1 MSLRKCHLLRMR
13 PFIKNTETNW
23 TMFYKKLKNNT
34 TIIFATNIRITWEN
48 HGGLLKILFI
58 KIKNLRVNQNSN
70 YLMGIWLVTKRSFQK
85 NSMIF
90 LSILVQLWLK
100 KIPVI
105 DKSPLSYMHSRINES
120 IFLSPVTPVEIEK
133 LLLTLKDSATG
144 WDEINAMF
152 LKHLWIIWNPLCHV
166 CNMSLEEGTFHSK
179 LKIAYVLPLFKSD
192 EPSHFNNYR
201 PVSLLCILSKVF
213 EKIMYNRV
221 SDFINKLEILYNF
234 QFGFRKK
241 HYTYWLI

>member
-1 MSLRKCHLLRMR
+1 
-13 PFIKNTETNW
+13 
-23 TMFYKKLKNNT
+23 
-34 TIIFATNIRITWEN
+34 
-48 HGGLLKILFI
+48 
-58 KIKNLRVNQNSN
+58 
-70 YLMGIWLVTKRSFQK
+70 
-85 NSMIF
+85 
-90 LSILVQLWLK
+90 
-100 KIPVI
+100 
-105 DKSPLSYMHSRINES
+105 MHSRINES

-152 LKHLWIIWNPLCHV
+152 LKHLWIILDPLCHV
-166 CNMSLEEGTFHSK
+166 CNMSLEEGTFPSK

-201 PVSLLCILSKVF
+201 PVSLSCIISKVF

-221 SDFINKLEILYNF
+221 SDVINKLEILYNF

-241 HYTYWLI
+241 HYIYLAHLILMDKITKSLDNGDKVIGIYLDFSNAFDTVNHDILLQKLYY